1 MKMISGLLL
10 SICMLVSIGCQPADF
25 IVEKPAPAP
34 APAATTAAV
43 PEVPAGIAQKA
54 EVGVGIRGDSLRKE
68 EGVGKIIASSAVAYF
83 NTKEKIVFEI
93 HIPHALNLYK
103 ALEGNFPKTHEQFM
117 NKIIKENQIQL
128 PELKPGMQY
137 KYRPDL
143 GELWVEPIEAAK
155 QGS

>member
-1 MKMISGLLL
+1 MKKFIGALVSV
-10 SICMLVSIGCQPADF
+10 CMLVLLGCQPADF
-25 IVEKPAPAP
+25 IVEKPAPEA
-34 APAATTAAV
+34 APAATTAV
-43 PEVPAGIAQKA
+43 EPEVPAGIAQKA
-54 EVGVGIRGDSLRKE
+54 EVGVGIRGDSLRNE
-68 EGVGKIIASSAVAYF
+68 QGVGKIIASSAVAYF
-83 NTKEKIVFEI
+83 NTKEKVVFEI
-93 HIPHALNLYK
+93 QIPHAMNLYR

-143 GELWVEPIEAAK
+143 GELWVEPIEAAN